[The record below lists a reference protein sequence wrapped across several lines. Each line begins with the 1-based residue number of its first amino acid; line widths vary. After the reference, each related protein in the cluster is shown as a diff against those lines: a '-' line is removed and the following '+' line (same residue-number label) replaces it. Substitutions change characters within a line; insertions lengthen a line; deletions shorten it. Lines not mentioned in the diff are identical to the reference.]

1 MWKLKEQNGDGKKDQ
16 TTCISN
22 QVEATTWKAAHWM
35 AVETKQMVEMIFSIY
50 IVYSLLKYQELLLIQ
65 PEHQMVMINW

>member
-35 AVETKQMVEMIFSIY
+35 AVETKQMVEMIFSMY
-50 IVYSLLKYQELLLIQ
+50 IV
-65 PEHQMVMINW
+65 